1 MLFPTED
8 GILPACLAVFGTIP
22 LAQPKCQSDV
32 LSQLAWFNGAVHK
45 HLEGLGY
52 DHLNNKVV
60 INQSYEVVKKFLQ
73 PTYQNTNFAY

>member
-1 MLFPTED
+1 MLFPTD
-8 GILPACLAVFGTIP
+8 DVILQACQAVFGTVP
-22 LAQPKCQSDV
+22 LNPPKCQSDV

-52 DHLNNKVV
+52 GYLDNRVV

-73 PTYQNTNFAY
+73 PTYQNTEFAY